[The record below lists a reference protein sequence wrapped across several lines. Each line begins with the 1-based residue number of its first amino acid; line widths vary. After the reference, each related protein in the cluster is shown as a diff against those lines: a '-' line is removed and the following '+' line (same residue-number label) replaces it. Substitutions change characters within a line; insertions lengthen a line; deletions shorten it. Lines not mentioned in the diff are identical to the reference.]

1 MNISKENLKKVKE
14 DIFNENISK
23 EAKEKIIEKIN
34 KEIEEILDSFE
45 EESEPIDE

>member
-14 DIFNENISK
+14 DIFNKNISK
-23 EAKEKIIEKIN
+23 EEKEKIIEKIN